1 MTELQSSS
9 QGTRALSSQQCCCWE
24 QVWNTMFFK
33 EEETMIAKEE
43 EKLQKV
49 KNAYFQQLPSHHDAV
64 TMELMQLQFQ
74 TNKACQEIQ
83 SKYQHQF
90 NRKDHRQRYEKYGSR
105 ANFIRDRNTELL
117 ARQ

>member
-1 MTELQSSS
+1 
-9 QGTRALSSQQCCCWE
+9 
-24 QVWNTMFFK
+24 MFFK

-43 EKLQKV
+43 EKLQQV
-49 KNAYFQQLPSHHDAV
+49 KEACFQQLPQHDAV

-83 SKYQHQF
+83 SKYHSQF

-105 ANFIRDRNTELL
+105 ANFIRDRNSEMLI
-117 ARQ
+117 RQ

>member
-1 MTELQSSS
+1 
-9 QGTRALSSQQCCCWE
+9 
-24 QVWNTMFFK
+24 MFFK

-49 KNAYFQQLPSHHDAV
+49 KNAYFQQLPPSHHDAV

-105 ANFIRDRNTELL
+105 ANFIRDRNTELV